1 MISMKTIFFKNQ
13 KLCHSL
19 TSNVLI
25 SSQQV
30 LSVSTSIPS
39 ESVVIKKFESIPGP
53 KPSLP
58 FIGTGWQ
65 YFKYSKLLTIIR
77 FRPNNSKQ

>member
-1 MISMKTIFFKNQ
+1 MISMKSSFFKNQ

-25 SSQQV
+25 GGQQV
-30 LSVSTSIPS
+30 SSVSTSIPS
-39 ESVVIKKFESIPGP
+39 ESVVIKKFENIPGP

-58 FIGTGWQ
+58 LIGTGWQ
-65 YFKYSKLLTIIR
+65 YFKYSKLLTIIS
-77 FRPNNSKQ
+77 FRLNNSKQ